1 MLLLKLLYYI
11 PELGIVD
18 HYAVVEVE
26 GNGLLGNNL
35 QTFVI
40 LLALFER
47 LGELLELLCLS
58 GGELGAAS
66 VELGDSCL

>member
-1 MLLLKLLYYI
+1 MLSLYLLQYI
-11 PELGIVD
+11 PKLGIVD
-18 HYAVVEVE
+18 HYTIVEVE
-26 GNGLLGNNL
+26 GDGLLGHYL

-40 LLALFER
+40 LLTLFEG

-66 VELGDSCL
+66 VEVGDSCL